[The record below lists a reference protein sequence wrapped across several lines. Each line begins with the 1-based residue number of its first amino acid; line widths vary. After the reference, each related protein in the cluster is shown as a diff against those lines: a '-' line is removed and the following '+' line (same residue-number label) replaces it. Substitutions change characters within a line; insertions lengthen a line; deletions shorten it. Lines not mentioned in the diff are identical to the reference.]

1 MLEPQP
7 PRPQAN
13 KCWEAGGESGQRRR
27 DGGQLLSQKGL
38 TGEITA
44 VVNPHSFET
53 SFRYDFFF
61 KGGRQTRVHLGYFR
75 GGNLD
80 KACPR
85 RGRAILEEVPLHDVA
100 LELVRRAEVRV
111 DVVAAP
117 ERARRLH
124 AHTAE
129 LGCEERGITR
139 GYTPLLL
146 I

>member
-53 SFRYDFFF
+53 SFRYDFFL
-61 KGGRQTRVHLGYFR
+61 KGGGKR
-75 GGNLD
+75 GSTWGISGGEIST
-80 KACPR
+80 KHV
-85 RGRAILEEVPLHDVA
+85 RGADGPSSKKYRCM
-100 LELVRRAEVRV
+100 
-111 DVVAAP
+111 
-117 ERARRLH
+117 
-124 AHTAE
+124 T
-129 LGCEERGITR
+129 
-139 GYTPLLL
+139 
-146 I
+146 